1 MHLFNLDLHV
11 AVIADVRSI
20 LEGLGHQVTSW
31 GISGHEWV
39 FGRRPARVDVVNQ
52 ATWRGLDRRM
62 CDAFYERYARELD
75 RYDAFVVTHTPSFA
89 MLYERWRKPIL
100 VVASTRYECPF
111 TGDRGRWEALDDFL
125 RRRIDD
131 GKVVPLANNRYDA
144 AYAEY
149 FTGRA
154 WRVIP
159 SLCEYAGARWTG
171 RRPEFLSTSLWRGAP
186 PAPGVLDRRDVFAP
200 SLLRR
205 ALWKLPGVL
214 RTGPSW
220 QDLADFRGIVSVPY
234 NASIMS
240 LFEQST
246 AGVPHFMP
254 SHPFLTE
261 LHRRHHRDG
270 VMSQL
275 SYAQYEGLPPGSIV
289 PADGR
294 DPNRWDD
301 TDVMMDW
308 ARLSDFYDPE
318 TMPHVVQFDSFE
330 HLRHLLETTNLEA
343 VSRRML
349 AHAATRRAAVVAAW
363 RDVLSRLG

>member
-1 MHLFNLDLHV
+1 
-11 AVIADVRSI
+11 
-20 LEGLGHQVTSW
+20 
-31 GISGHEWV
+31 
-39 FGRRPARVDVVNQ
+39 
-52 ATWRGLDRRM
+52 
-62 CDAFYERYARELD
+62 
-75 RYDAFVVTHTPSFA
+75 
-89 MLYERWRKPIL
+89 
-100 VVASTRYECPF
+100 
-111 TGDRGRWEALDDFL
+111 
-125 RRRIDD
+125 
-131 GKVVPLANNRYDA
+131 
-144 AYAEY
+144 
-149 FTGRA
+149 
-154 WRVIP
+154 
-159 SLCEYAGARWTG
+159 
-171 RRPEFLSTSLWRGAP
+171 
-186 PAPGVLDRRDVFAP
+186 VLDRRDVFAP